1 MASGGPKNFHQVNLI
16 LVQSGPISWDLFGR
30 ALNGVY
36 RRIEVDNGRVKATDL
51 FRHKHLLRHK
61 LVSVASAGSTR
72 RGHFAGSVKAA
83 FRRRARHGM
92 GLA

>member
-36 RRIEVDNGRVKATDL
+36 RRIEVDNGRDL
-51 FRHKHLLRHK
+51 R
-61 LVSVASAGSTR
+61 
-72 RGHFAGSVKAA
+72 
-83 FRRRARHGM
+83 
-92 GLA
+92 